1 MRRMDE
7 MELRI
12 NEKGIKWSWAFMV
25 FSLGHLGGI
34 YASIKTQEIA
44 LPALLFLLQNLVYFF
59 VTSVEKTRV
68 GDERGKKQLLIYF
81 GVLFFLITFGVVLG
95 LTLGR

>member
-25 FSLGHLGGI
+25 FSLVIWGV
-34 YASIKTQEIA
+34 YASIKTHEIA
-44 LPALLFLLQNLVYFF
+44 LPAILFILQNLVYFF

-81 GVLFFLITFGVVLG
+81 GVLFFLITFGAILG

>member
-25 FSLGHLGGI
+25 FSLVIWGI
-34 YASIKTQEIA
+34 YASIKTQEIS
-44 LPALLFLLQNLVYFF
+44 LPAILFLLQNLVYFF

>member
-1 MRRMDE
+1 MRKMDE

-25 FSLGHLGGI
+25 FSLVIWGV
-34 YASIKTQEIA
+34 YTSIKTQEIT
-44 LPALLFLLQNLVYFF
+44 LPAILFILQNLVYFF

-68 GDERGKKQLLIYF
+68 GDERGKKQFLIYF

>member
-1 MRRMDE
+1 MDE

-25 FSLGHLGGI
+25 FSLVIWGV
-34 YASIKTQEIA
+34 YASIKTHEIS
-44 LPALLFLLQNLVYFF
+44 LPAILFILQNLVYFF

-81 GVLFFLITFGVVLG
+81 GVLFFLLTFGAILG

>member
-1 MRRMDE
+1 MKKMDE

-12 NEKGIKWSWAFMV
+12 NEKGIKWSWTFMV
-25 FSLGHLGGI
+25 FSLVIWGA
-34 YASIKTQEIA
+34 YASIKTHEFS
-44 LPALLFLLQNLVYFF
+44 LPALLFVLQNLVYFF
-59 VTSVEKTRV
+59 VTSIEKTRV

-81 GVLFFLITFGVVLG
+81 GVLFFLITFGVVLW